1 MKRVLDDLLPCLI
14 LAFATSF
21 MLFIYEPIIMYSNN
35 INDFW
40 FDLSILYKN
49 SVHLFLLLFFVIFFS
64 YFLFYF
70 IDKKI
75 FKNKKIYNILL
86 IIGYIIFISIYIE
99 GNYMAGFLPPLD
111 GTSIVW
117 KNFIKESIISII
129 ILIIVSTLIFA
140 LYKKYNFKMIGYL
153 KYIGLAI
160 FIMISSSLLTTLLT
174 TNALKQKEYTVTSTP
189 KNINTYSEN
198 ENFIIFLLDAVD
210 SRTFYKVLN
219 TNDEYKDIFN
229 DFTYYPDTMG
239 AYPFTR
245 DSIPFI
251 LSGVWNNNKDE
262 FKDYYVK
269 SMDKSPLLKN
279 LYDEKY
285 DVNIYDTDILYNSK
299 NAEKIKNLSFSSDY
313 DEMNFKR
320 QELKYVLFKYLPF
333 YLKKYSKID
342 TLNFN
347 GSKLSTDGIFDLL
360 DTTFNSEYM
369 SDFKNSKS
377 NQFKFIHLEG
387 AHVPFN
393 LDKDLNRISGGT
405 YDQKVESNIVL
416 TGKYMSY
423 LKKNNVYDNSNII
436 VMSDHGYDSTTDL
449 RRQNP
454 ILFIKGKNEKHNLKI
469 SDKAISYDDLQS
481 AYSDLLDH
489 EKSINLFSDISSKRS
504 RRYLFYYYGK
514 EDNMI
519 EYIQKEKAWDTNAM
533 EKTGKEFNR

>member
-1 MKRVLDDLLPCLI
+1 MKRVLDDLLSCLI
-14 LAFATSF
+14 LAFTTSF

-70 IDKKI
+70 IDKKV

-117 KNFIKESIISII
+117 KNFIKESIISLA
-129 ILIIVSTLIFA
+129 ILIIVSTLIFI
-140 LYKKYNFKMIGYL
+140 LYKKYNSKMIGYL

-174 TNALKQKEYTVTSTP
+174 TNALKPKEYAVTSTI

-229 DFTYYPDTMG
+229 DFTYYPDTMST
-239 AYPFTR
+239 YPFTR

-251 LSGVWNNNKDE
+251 LSGVWNNNEDE

-269 SMDKSPLLKN
+269 SMNKSPLLKN

-285 DVNIYDTDILYNSK
+285 DVNIYDTEILYNSK

-313 DEMNFKR
+313 DEMKFKR

-347 GSKLSTDGIFDLL
+347 GTKLSIDGVFDLS

-369 SDFKNSKS
+369 NDFKTSKN

-416 TGKYMSY
+416 TGKFLSY

-436 VMSDHGYDSTTDL
+436 VMADHGYNML
-449 RRQNP
+449 EAIGRQNP
-454 ILFIKGKNEKHNLKI
+454 ILFIKGKNEKHDLKI

-519 EYIQKEKAWDTNAM
+519 EYIQKEKAWDTNSM

>member
-1 MKRVLDDLLPCLI
+1 MKRVLDDLLSCLI
-14 LAFATSF
+14 LAFTTSF

-70 IDKKI
+70 IDKKV

-117 KNFIKESIISII
+117 KNFIKESIISIA
-129 ILIIVSTLIFA
+129 ILIIVSTLIFI
-140 LYKKYNFKMIGYL
+140 LYKKYNSKMIGYL

-174 TNALKQKEYTVTSTP
+174 TNALKPKEYAVTSTI

-229 DFTYYPDTMG
+229 DFTYYPDTMST
-239 AYPFTR
+239 YPFTR

-251 LSGVWNNNKDE
+251 LSGVWNNNEDE

-269 SMDKSPLLKN
+269 SMNKSPLLKN

-285 DVNIYDTDILYNSK
+285 DVNIYDTEILYNSK

-313 DEMNFKR
+313 DEMKFKR

-347 GSKLSTDGIFDLL
+347 GTKLSIDGVFDLS

-369 SDFKNSKS
+369 NDFKTSKN

-416 TGKYMSY
+416 TGKFLSY
-423 LKKNNVYDNSNII
+423 LKKNNVYDNSNVI
-436 VMSDHGYDSTTDL
+436 VMADHGYNML
-449 RRQNP
+449 EAIGRQNP
-454 ILFIKGKNEKHNLKI
+454 ILFIKGKNEKHDLKI

-519 EYIQKEKAWDTNAM
+519 EYIQKEKAWDTNSM

>member
-14 LAFATSF
+14 LAFTTSF

-70 IDKKI
+70 IDKKV

-117 KNFIKESIISII
+117 KNFIKESIISIA
-129 ILIIVSTLIFA
+129 ILIIVSTLIFI
-140 LYKKYNFKMIGYL
+140 LYKKYNSKMIGYL

-174 TNALKQKEYTVTSTP
+174 TNALKPKEYAVTSTI

-210 SRTFYKVLN
+210 SRTFYKVLD

-229 DFTYYPDTMG
+229 DFTYYPDTIS

-251 LSGVWNNNKDE
+251 LSGVWNNNEDE

-269 SMDKSPLLKN
+269 SMNKSPLLKN

-285 DVNIYDTDILYNSK
+285 DVNIYDTEILYNSK

-313 DEMNFKR
+313 DEMKFKR

-347 GSKLSTDGIFDLL
+347 GTKLSIDGVFDLS

-369 SDFKNSKS
+369 NDFKTSKN

-416 TGKYMSY
+416 TGKFLSY

-436 VMSDHGYDSTTDL
+436 VMADHGYNML
-449 RRQNP
+449 EAIGRQNP
-454 ILFIKGKNEKHNLKI
+454 ILFIKGKNEKHDLKI

-514 EDNMI
+514 EDNMV
-519 EYIQKEKAWDTNAM
+519 EYIQKGKAWDTNAM
-533 EKTGKEFNR
+533 KKTGKEFNR

>member
-1 MKRVLDDLLPCLI
+1 MKRILDDLLPCLI
-14 LAFATSF
+14 LAFTTSF

-70 IDKKI
+70 IDKKV

-117 KNFIKESIISII
+117 KNFIKESIISIA
-129 ILIIVSTLIFA
+129 ILIIVSTLIFI
-140 LYKKYNFKMIGYL
+140 LYKKYNSKMIGYL

-174 TNALKQKEYTVTSTP
+174 TNALKPKEYAVTSTI

-219 TNDEYKDIFN
+219 TNDEYKDIFD
-229 DFTYYPDTMG
+229 DFTYYPDTMST
-239 AYPFTR
+239 YPFTR

-251 LSGVWNNNKDE
+251 LSGVWNNNEDE

-269 SMDKSPLLKN
+269 SMNKSPLLKN

-313 DEMNFKR
+313 DEMKFKR

-347 GSKLSTDGIFDLL
+347 GTKLSIDGVFDLS

-369 SDFKNSKS
+369 NDFKTSKN

-416 TGKYMSY
+416 TGKFLSY

-436 VMSDHGYDSTTDL
+436 VMADHGYNML
-449 RRQNP
+449 EAIGRQNP
-454 ILFIKGKNEKHNLKI
+454 ILFIKGKNEKHDLKI

-519 EYIQKEKAWDTNAM
+519 EYIQKEKAWDTNSM

>member
-1 MKRVLDDLLPCLI
+1 MKRILDDLLPCLI
-14 LAFATSF
+14 LAFTTSF

-70 IDKKI
+70 IDKKV

-117 KNFIKESIISII
+117 KNFIKESIISIA
-129 ILIIVSTLIFA
+129 ILIIVSTLIFI
-140 LYKKYNFKMIGYL
+140 LYKKYNSKMIGYL

-174 TNALKQKEYTVTSTP
+174 TNALKPKEYAVTSTI

-229 DFTYYPDTMG
+229 DFTYYPDTMST
-239 AYPFTR
+239 YPFTR

-251 LSGVWNNNKDE
+251 LSGVWNNNEDE

-269 SMDKSPLLKN
+269 SMNKSPLLKN

-285 DVNIYDTDILYNSK
+285 DVNIYDTEILYNSK

-313 DEMNFKR
+313 DEMKFKR

-347 GSKLSTDGIFDLL
+347 GTKLSIDGVFDLS

-369 SDFKNSKS
+369 NDFKTSKN

-416 TGKYMSY
+416 TGKFLSY
-423 LKKNNVYDNSNII
+423 LKKNNVYDNSNVI
-436 VMSDHGYDSTTDL
+436 VMADHGYNML
-449 RRQNP
+449 EAIGRQNP
-454 ILFIKGKNEKHNLKI
+454 ILFIKGKNEKHDLKI

-519 EYIQKEKAWDTNAM
+519 EYIQKEKAWDTNSM